1 MNCCLLSLIP
11 LLLDA
16 SGTDLNPTRLVIA
29 AVVGLILL
37 LVLIIKFKI
46 QAMIAILVGAIL
58 IGLGAGMPFEQIV
71 TSVNDGIGNTLKGI
85 ALLVGLGSMFGSILE
100 ISGGAQTLAV
110 TMVNRFGDRKA
121 AWALGIT
128 GLVIAMPVF
137 FDAGLIIL
145 IPLAFSLAKRTGR
158 SSLYYVIPLLAGLA
172 VGHAFIPPTP
182 GPVLVATMLG
192 VDLGWVILIGI
203 CCGIFS
209 MIVAGPI
216 WGAYCGKKFFVP
228 VPEQVAR
235 QADLDESKLPGFWSV
250 VLIILIPLVL
260 IILKSVAGV
269 VEALAPARGVINFLG
284 EPFVALTLATLVA
297 MVMLGYRYGYT
308 GEQLEKVMTKSLE
321 PVGLILLVTACGGVL
336 RYILQYSGL
345 GEIIG
350 HAVASASF
358 PMVIVAF
365 VVAALVRISVGSA
378 TVAMTMAAG
387 IIAAMPEVSG
397 LSPLHL
403 ACITAAVAGGA
414 TVCSHFNDSGFW
426 LVKSLVGMDEKTT
439 LKTWT
444 LMETL
449 VGGTGFLVALVI
461 SFFA

>member
-1 MNCCLLSLIP
+1 MLP
-11 LLLDA
+11 LD
-16 SGTDLNPTRLVIA
+16 PTRLIIA
-29 AVVGLILL
+29 AVAGLILL
-37 LVLIIKFKI
+37 LVLIIRFRW
-46 QAMIAILVGAIL
+46 QAMIAILVGAIT
-58 IGLGAGMPFEQIV
+58 IGLAAGMPFEQIV
-71 TSVNDGIGNTLKGI
+71 ASVNDGMGNTLKGI
-85 ALLVGLGSMFGSILE
+85 ALLVGLGSMFGAILE
-100 ISGGAQTLAV
+100 MSGGAQTLAV

-145 IPLAFSLAKRTGR
+145 IPLAFSLAKRTSR
-158 SSLYYVIPLLAGLA
+158 SSLYYAIPLLAGLA

-192 VDLGWVILIGI
+192 VDLGWVIIVGLV
-203 CCGIFS
+203 CGFFA
-209 MIVAGPI
+209 MIVAGPV
-216 WGAYCGKKFFVP
+216 WGAYCGKKYFIP
-228 VPEQVAR
+228 VPEHVAS
-235 QADLDESKLPGFWSV
+235 QPDIDTSKLPSFATV

-269 VEALAPARGVINFLG
+269 VDAMEPMREVINFLG
-284 EPFVALTLATLVA
+284 EPFVALTIATLVA
-297 MVMLGYRYGYT
+297 MFLLGYRNGYSSK
-308 GEQLEKVMTKSLE
+308 ELERVMTKSLE

-350 HAVASASF
+350 GAVASASL
-358 PMVIVAF
+358 PMVVVAF

-387 IIAAMPEVSG
+387 IIAAMPEIAS

-403 ACITAAVAGGA
+403 ACITASIAGGA

-426 LVKSLVGMDEKTT
+426 LVKTLVGMDEKTT
-439 LKTWT
+439 LRTWT
-444 LMETL
+444 VMETL
-449 VGGTGFLVALVI
+449 VGVTGFIVALVI
-461 SFFA
+461 SIFA

>member
-1 MNCCLLSLIP
+1 MNCCLLNFLP

-37 LVLIIKFKI
+37 LILIIKFKI

-209 MIVAGPI
+209 MIVAGPV
-216 WGAYCGKKFFVP
+216 WGAYCGRKFFVP
-228 VPEQVAR
+228 VPEQVAK
-235 QADLDESKLPGFWSV
+235 QQDLDESKLPDFWSV

-269 VEALAPARGVINFLG
+269 VEALAPAREVINFLG

-297 MVMLGYRYGYT
+297 MVVLGYRHGYT

-387 IIAAMPEVSG
+387 IIAAMPEIGG
-397 LSPLHL
+397 LSPVHL
-403 ACITAAVAGGA
+403 ACITAAIAGGA

-449 VGGTGFLVALVI
+449 VGVTGFLVALII

>member
-1 MNCCLLSLIP
+1 MNCCLLSLML

-216 WGAYCGKKFFVP
+216 WGAYCGKKFFVQ

-297 MVMLGYRYGYT
+297 MVMLGYRHGYT